1 MDENNCETL
10 EKIVEYLEAPNPGF
24 GTHHTLYF
32 DQDEGVFILESLGVD
47 INEGDVEMTDLDS
60 QQAFEWATSVAGM
73 EPMAAARKII
83 GADQDTPR

>member
-1 MDENNCETL
+1 MSNCESETL

-32 DQDEGVFILESLGVD
+32 DPDEGVFVLESIGVE

-60 QQAFEWATSVAGM
+60 QAAFEWATTVAGM
-73 EPMAAARKII
+73 KPAAAARAII

>member
-1 MDENNCETL
+1 MSDCNETL

-32 DQDEGVFILESLGVD
+32 DPDEGVFVLESIGVE

-60 QQAFEWATSVAGM
+60 QEAYEWAVGVAGM
-73 EPMAAARKII
+73 GRAEAARAII